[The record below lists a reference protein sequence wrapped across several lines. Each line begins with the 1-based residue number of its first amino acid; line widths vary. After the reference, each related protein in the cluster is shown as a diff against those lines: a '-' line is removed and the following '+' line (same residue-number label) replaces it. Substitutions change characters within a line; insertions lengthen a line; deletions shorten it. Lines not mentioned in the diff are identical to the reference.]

1 MKLPIELL
9 AKAVAAFPKR
19 ADEITALRQRNA
31 AESAR
36 QLDGPEHFA
45 RRRAMIAATARES
58 ADLALE
64 RYIGSNDLLP
74 SNYLLSGY
82 LHATSVGRIRY
93 LDRTTRR
100 TAYATGF
107 MVTPELMI
115 TNHHVFPVSTAAEF
129 AAFAEDAAIEFGY
142 EYDLLGRRQEP
153 VAYAL
158 DPETFLHTHAALD
171 LAVVAVRS
179 MDVSGQR
186 RLADQGYLVLDGTL
200 GKAGAGDYAT
210 IVQHPDG
217 REKQVALRNNE
228 IVDNSLA
235 DVLIYQSDT
244 APGSSGAAVF
254 NNEWQVIALHSAGVA
269 KQDGAGNYLDRDGQ
283 VIPVENGR
291 VDESRLVWL
300 SNRGIRVSAIVA
312 HLLSPASQVDQHPL
326 IQTLRSPAYTNA
338 RPFTRAALP
347 QLHPQELG
355 LAPAPPAPAAPGPA
369 PLEIRLR
376 ISADPPVTIQTLA
389 DNAPARPQ
397 AFEKKLEDEQDYSAC
412 LGYDDEF
419 MGIRLPLPAP
429 NAALRKKLAR
439 RGDAP
444 GDFVLKYHHFSTLH
458 HAVRRVPVLSAINVN
473 GKQRYA
479 ELDDSTRK
487 DRWLRDNRIDYAAQ
501 LDDAWYAKSGF
512 DRGHLSRREDAEWGP
527 TMAFAKTA
535 ADMTCSYANAVPQV
549 PAFNRAIMGYHGQ
562 WGRLEQMLLEQGV
575 AGESGKS
582 ARICVFS
589 GPIFLPGDP
598 VYHSVQVALSGFKVV
613 AWFDAQGALRA
624 TGLRLS
630 QEKLVDGIDF
640 EVLHFDKLFK
650 LQQRPLAWIENATG
664 LAFAQALR
672 DADTYD
678 GASEAVD
685 DAAIERLLSL
695 PERPRA

>member
-1 MKLPIELL
+1 MKLPVDLL
-9 AKAVAAFPKR
+9 AQALAAYPKR
-19 ADEITALRQRNA
+19 ADEVAALRQRNA

-36 QLDGPEHFA
+36 QLDGAEHFA
-45 RRRAMIAATARES
+45 RRRAMIAASARES
-58 ADLALE
+58 ADLAFE
-64 RYIGSNDLLP
+64 RYIGTNDLLP

-82 LHATSVGRIRY
+82 LHALSVGRIRY

-115 TNHHVFPVSTAAEF
+115 TNHHVFPVATAAEF
-129 AAFAEDAAIEFGY
+129 AAFADGAVIEFGY
-142 EYDLLGRRQEP
+142 EYDVLGRLQEP
-153 VAYAL
+153 VAHAL

-171 LAVVAVRS
+171 LALVAVRPL
-179 MDVSGQR
+179 DVGGR
-186 RLADQGYLVLDGTL
+186 RALADQGYLVLDGSL

-269 KQDGAGNYLDRDGQ
+269 RQDASGNYLDRDGQ
-283 VIPVENGR
+283 IIPVENGR

-312 HLLSPASQVDQHPL
+312 YLLSPASQVDQHPL

-338 RPFTRAALP
+338 RPFTAAALP
-347 QLHPQELG
+347 VLPAQELTRAAAPAATA
-355 LAPAPPAPAAPGPA
+355 APAPI
-369 PLEIRLR
+369 EIRIR
-376 ISADPPVTIQTLA
+376 ISADQPVAIQALTDGAPPQPL
-389 DNAPARPQ
+389 
-397 AFEKKLEDEQDYSAC
+397 AFEKKGEDAQDYAAC
-412 LGYDDEF
+412 LGYDDQF

-444 GDFVLKYHHFSTLH
+444 ADFVLKYHHFSALQ
-458 HAVRRVPVLSAINVN
+458 HAVRRVPVLSAINVY

-487 DRWLRDNRIDYAAQ
+487 DRWLRDNRIDYDAQ

-527 TMAFAKTA
+527 TLAAAKTA

-575 AGESGKS
+575 EGESGKS
-582 ARICVFS
+582 ARICVYS
-589 GPIFLPGDP
+589 GPIFLNDDP
-598 VYHSVQVALSGFKVV
+598 VYASVQVALSCFKVV
-613 AWFDAQGALRA
+613 AWFDARGALRA
-624 TGLRLS
+624 TGFRLS

-650 LQQRPLAWIENATG
+650 MQQKPLAWIEGATG
-664 LAFAQALR
+664 LAFPQALR
-672 DADTYD
+672 DADTHD
-678 GASEAVD
+678 AASEAVD
-685 DAAIERLLSL
+685 DAAIERLLTL
-695 PERPRA
+695 PEQARD

>member
-153 VAYAL
+153 VAHAL

-186 RLADQGYLVLDGTL
+186 RLAEQGYLVLDGTL

-254 NNEWQVIALHSAGVA
+254 NNE
-269 KQDGAGNYLDRDGQ
+269 
-283 VIPVENGR
+283 
-291 VDESRLVWL
+291 
-300 SNRGIRVSAIVA
+300 
-312 HLLSPASQVDQHPL
+312 
-326 IQTLRSPAYTNA
+326 
-338 RPFTRAALP
+338 
-347 QLHPQELG
+347 
-355 LAPAPPAPAAPGPA
+355 
-369 PLEIRLR
+369 
-376 ISADPPVTIQTLA
+376 
-389 DNAPARPQ
+389 
-397 AFEKKLEDEQDYSAC
+397 
-412 LGYDDEF
+412 
-419 MGIRLPLPAP
+419 
-429 NAALRKKLAR
+429 
-439 RGDAP
+439 
-444 GDFVLKYHHFSTLH
+444 
-458 HAVRRVPVLSAINVN
+458 
-473 GKQRYA
+473 
-479 ELDDSTRK
+479 
-487 DRWLRDNRIDYAAQ
+487 
-501 LDDAWYAKSGF
+501 
-512 DRGHLSRREDAEWGP
+512 
-527 TMAFAKTA
+527 
-535 ADMTCSYANAVPQV
+535 
-549 PAFNRAIMGYHGQ
+549 
-562 WGRLEQMLLEQGV
+562 
-575 AGESGKS
+575 
-582 ARICVFS
+582 
-589 GPIFLPGDP
+589 
-598 VYHSVQVALSGFKVV
+598 
-613 AWFDAQGALRA
+613 
-624 TGLRLS
+624 
-630 QEKLVDGIDF
+630 
-640 EVLHFDKLFK
+640 
-650 LQQRPLAWIENATG
+650 
-664 LAFAQALR
+664 
-672 DADTYD
+672 
-678 GASEAVD
+678 
-685 DAAIERLLSL
+685 
-695 PERPRA
+695 